1 LPSSGGTYGSLSAL
15 FSDVLFSLY
24 LEREPDLE
32 AESIK
37 IEHTKTKWSD
47 EYNVW
52 SIFFNKIVDL
62 SPLTSIIKKSY
73 EYVTG
78 QKLE

>member
-1 LPSSGGTYGSLSAL
+1 VFWIDLGYTSWTTG
-15 FSDVLFSLY
+15 DVLFSLY

-32 AESIK
+32 AEGIK

-52 SIFFNKIVDL
+52 SIFFNKIVNL